1 MIVVKNLKF
10 KMGGGCYLSNTTPY
24 QQERRKIFNFSS
36 FLFSKSGGR
45 L

>member
-10 KMGGGCYLSNTTPY
+10 KMGGGCYLSNTTP
-24 QQERRKIFNFSS
+24 QMERRKIFNFSS
-36 FLFSKSGGR
+36 FLFRKSGGR